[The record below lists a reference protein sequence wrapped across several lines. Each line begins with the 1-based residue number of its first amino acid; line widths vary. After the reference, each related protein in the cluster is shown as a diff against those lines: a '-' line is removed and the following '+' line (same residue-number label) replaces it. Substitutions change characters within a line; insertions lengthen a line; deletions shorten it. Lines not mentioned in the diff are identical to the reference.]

1 MPKPTAKPL
10 PTLGVLAVLAASNL
24 SCSDE
29 SKLEP
34 FVENVDIALCDPTRG
49 GYTLDITNPY
59 FPLPVGSQSI
69 LEGVEGAT
77 LFRVVISVL
86 DSTLDVAGVTT
97 RVVEEVE
104 TENGELVEDSRNFFV
119 QAVDGTVC
127 YYGEDVDVYEN
138 GVIVDHPGQWRAGV
152 NGAVPGILMPTTPA
166 VGQAFRQEVAVG
178 VAEDRSQFVAM
189 NELMAL
195 PGGTFHATLRS
206 SETTPLEPGHI
217 SRKAY
222 ARDVGLIVDNLATL
236 VSRGP

>member
-49 GYTLDITNPY
+49 GYILDITNPY

-69 LEGVEGAT
+69 LEGVQGAT